1 MNVLQVIGR
10 LRGNGIGAILDYAA
24 EADVAEISA
33 AFPATENVVAEKAS
47 TIPSSVPLESGSPI
61 WRAQIATVRQKL
73 TNSFEK
79 DDFWRFELNERT

>member
-1 MNVLQVIGR
+1 MVLTRVTVVQVIGR

-47 TIPSSVPLESGSPI
+47 TI
-61 WRAQIATVRQKL
+61 
-73 TNSFEK
+73 
-79 DDFWRFELNERT
+79 LNPKP